1 MGSTMI
7 KSADPIIENPI
18 GIKFFRRQLS
28 LMERVGEVE
37 GLNRSELV
45 RTAVDRYLEELLNSS
60 KEVSA

>member
-1 MGSTMI
+1 ML
-7 KSADPIIENPI
+7 KAVDPVTENPI

-28 LMERVGEVE
+28 VMERAGKVA

-45 RTAVDRYLEELLNSS
+45 REAVDRYLEELLNSS